1 MAETNPPG
9 TRKVNVGLGVLGLV
23 FLAAVSPALW
33 PRRWPLVVAGCFIL
47 GVGALSVVSLR
58 RRWPVIVSVITAF
71 AAAFLLF
78 MPIGCVSEA
87 ASGAKGATTTCQNIA
102 GLTLPGFT
110 GSGPGFSPSY
120 WTPLAPG
127 GIAAVAAFVLD
138 RRRRSGEGSSTV

>member
-1 MAETNPPG
+1 MAETNPPR
-9 TRKVNVGLGVLGLV
+9 TRKVNVGLVAVGLV

-58 RRWPVIVSVITAF
+58 RRWPVIVSVIAAF

-87 ASGAKGATTTCQNIA
+87 ASGAEGVTTTCQNII
-102 GLTLPGFT
+102 GLTLPGFS
-110 GSGPGFSPSY
+110 GSGRFSPSY
-120 WTPLAPG
+120 WTPFAAG
-127 GIAAVAAFVLD
+127 GVAAVAAFVLD
-138 RRRRSGEGSSTV
+138 RRRRRGEGSSTV